1 MSTTRWWDLPLT
13 SPFLREEMGRELRL
27 LTLVGG
33 IGCQLTKG
41 QTYLPE
47 FGGRL
52 PGHASSHF
60 LLGSLPEACRFL
72 SSKAGKT
79 LQGQAQQEGGRGG
92 GEEGPPGTL

>member
-1 MSTTRWWDLPLT
+1 
-13 SPFLREEMGRELRL
+13 MGRELRL
-27 LTLVGG
+27 LIPVGG

-47 FGGRL
+47 LGGRL

-60 LLGSLPEACRFL
+60 LLGSLPEACRFP

-79 LQGQAQQEGGRGG
+79 LQGQTQQDGGREG